1 METNFALLK
10 VCCALVLL
18 FFFPNIRLKQL
29 DSDNVTFY
37 FLQIFSRIFSWI
49 LKLFFYLDETKSSFS
64 LSNNISLELN
74 LSTHVSIY
82 SIYSI
87 KKSVKRFRHELNFN
101 QEKQKVWFRQTT
113 NVQAWRTGFLNILIK
128 SSL

>member
-1 METNFALLK
+1 METDFALLK

-101 QEKQKVWFRQTT
+101 QEKQKV
-113 NVQAWRTGFLNILIK
+113 
-128 SSL
+128 